1 MSVSAWTVLLVFLW
15 LFLYSLWLVIHS
27 ARMLGVTQAGR
38 DGNEASGMENDDEK
52 TLEAVNASIVRT
64 RAACSAK
71 SCSNLDEDGL
81 CKCACVA
88 IGADGK
94 CMMMKK
100 EKN

>member
-1 MSVSAWTVLLVFLW
+1 MSIAVWTVLLLVSLW
-15 LFLYSLWLVIHS
+15 TFLYSLWMCLSFRRRGANAGWNVDF
-27 ARMLGVTQAGR
+27 ARET
-38 DGNEASGMENDDEK
+38 DDEL

-64 RAACSAK
+64 RATCSSK
-71 SCSNLDEDGL
+71 SCTNLDEDGL

-100 EKN
+100 KEN